1 MKKVLALVLAIAMVA
16 VMFVACTKK
25 EEEKP
30 AESSKTEPA
39 KPDKSEPAKSESK
52 GGKKY
57 DAWNIA
63 AVYSEI
69 TGDFFS
75 IVYNGCTAALDELKA
90 EYGITGYCIA
100 PANGSDATQ
109 QMDLLDTV
117 LLEKSD
123 GLILCPVNADTIGTY
138 VTDNFKDDSI
148 PIIVIDRSLNTT
160 SPAFQGYYYSDA
172 YQMSVGQYEMAK
184 EATEGKE
191 GPFYY
196 VSIGISKDNQQWANR
211 SYGFIDMAKNDDKF
225 ISYLDE
231 PYWTSQVTQE
241 QTIQFIQDTINSN
254 PDKQMILLAVCDSH
268 NNYCISAVS
277 ELSQDKK
284 DRTIILGWDFNETSL
299 GYLKNGDAYGFM
311 GQNPYLMGYDSVYMM
326 CDYLSGDKDAVKD
339 KSVPSQAVSQKNLDS
354 EEVKAYMR
362 TLGMNV

>member
-1 MKKVLALVLAIAMVA
+1 MKKVLALVLALAMVA

-25 EEEKP
+25 EETP
-30 AESSKTEPA
+30 ASSKTEPS
-39 KPDKSEPAKSESK
+39 KSAGPTPSGSSTD
-52 GGKKY
+52 GKKY
-57 DAWNIA
+57 GAWNLA

-75 IVYNGCTAALDELKA
+75 IVYNGCTAAIDELKA
-90 EYGITGYCIA
+90 EYGMTGYCIA
-100 PANGSDATQ
+100 PANASDATQ

-148 PIIVIDRSLNTT
+148 PIIVIDRSLNST
-160 SPAFQGYYYSDA
+160 SPAVVGSYVSDGYA
-172 YQMSVGQYEMAK
+172 MSVGQYEMAK
-184 EATEGKE
+184 EATEGKD
-191 GPFYY
+191 GPFYF
-196 VSIGISKDNQQWANR
+196 VSIALSKDNQQWADR
-211 SYGFIDMAKNDDKF
+211 SWGFIDSAKNDDKF
-225 ISYLDE
+225 IPYLDE
-231 PYWTSQVTQE
+231 PFWTSGVSQE

-311 GQNPYLMGYDSVYMM
+311 GQNPYLMGYDSIYML
-326 CDYLSGDKDAVKD
+326 CEYLAGDKTAAQGKN
-339 KSVPSQAVSQKNLDS
+339 VPFQAVSQKNLDS
-354 EEVKAYMR
+354 GEVKDYLKK
-362 TLGMNV
+362 LGM

>member
-1 MKKVLALVLAIAMVA
+1 
-16 VMFVACTKK
+16 
-25 EEEKP
+25 
-30 AESSKTEPA
+30 
-39 KPDKSEPAKSESK
+39 
-52 GGKKY
+52 
-57 DAWNIA
+57 
-63 AVYSEI
+63 
-69 TGDFFS
+69 
-75 IVYNGCTAALDELKA
+75 
-90 EYGITGYCIA
+90 
-100 PANGSDATQ
+100 
-109 QMDLLDTV
+109 
-117 LLEKSD
+117 
-123 GLILCPVNADTIGTY
+123 
-138 VTDNFKDDSI
+138 
-148 PIIVIDRSLNTT
+148 
-160 SPAFQGYYYSDA
+160 
-172 YQMSVGQYEMAK
+172 
-184 EATEGKE
+184 
-191 GPFYY
+191 
-196 VSIGISKDNQQWANR
+196 
-211 SYGFIDMAKNDDKF
+211 MAKNDDKF